1 MSIDR
6 FGTGWKTGN
15 LVEERAIYHHGLTQ
29 LSQTNYHNFYNRT
42 FTNKTLRLMI
52 VKCWSIRHQIKKESN
67 CATIYLCC
75 EASYVST
82 AHLTP
87 GTKQNLG
94 KFWAT

>member
-29 LSQTNYHNFYNRT
+29 LSQTNYHNSYNRT

-52 VKCWSIRHQIKKESN
+52 VKC
-67 CATIYLCC
+67 
-75 EASYVST
+75 
-82 AHLTP
+82 
-87 GTKQNLG
+87 
-94 KFWAT
+94 